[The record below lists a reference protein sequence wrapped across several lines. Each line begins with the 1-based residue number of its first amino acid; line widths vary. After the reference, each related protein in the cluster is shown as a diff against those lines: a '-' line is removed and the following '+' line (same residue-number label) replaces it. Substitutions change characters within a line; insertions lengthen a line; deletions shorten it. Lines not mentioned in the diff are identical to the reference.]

1 MSTSNDFGR
10 KCVNKCN
17 GCLGDAL
24 QILHSKL
31 TYHQSE
37 IISKALEMDNGAL
50 VEDRYC
56 DNTLLSLMITLSQ
69 CTPEDKILLVAEIFR
84 ISSFSTLINSFFE
97 NSLSYEIIRSTKD
110 VDPNWT
116 PICKVILV
124 TPNVLAKV
132 YKSLKINKS
141 YVIAKDAI
149 IHYKRVNEPLYQ
161 NESQGLATF
170 YTTNWGAMIL
180 DKYQDYCLFS
190 KCMSK
195 PIYAICA
202 KHKWLLSNND
212 VPRTLKCYELFGYY
226 LLLNDKTV
234 PNNFQDFMNYI
245 KSDSF
250 TGIQNTIVVI

>member
-1 MSTSNDFGR
+1 MGSTSNDFGR

-17 GCLGDAL
+17 GCLGDTL
-24 QILHSKL
+24 QELHSNL
-31 TYHQSE
+31 TYRESE
-37 IISKALEMDNGAL
+37 IISTALEMANGTL
-50 VEDRYC
+50 VEDSSC
-56 DNTLLSLMITLSQ
+56 VNKLLSLMITLSQ
-69 CTPEDKILLVAEIFR
+69 CAPEDKILLIIETFKIP
-84 ISSFSTLINSFFE
+84 SFSTFIDSFFG
-97 NSLSYEIIRSTKD
+97 NSLSYEIVGSIKD
-110 VDPNWT
+110 VGPDWT

-132 YKSLKINKS
+132 YKTLKIKKS
-141 YVIAKDAI
+141 HVILKDAI
-149 IHYKRVNEPLYQ
+149 IYKRINEPLYKTK
-161 NESQGLATF
+161 SQGLATF

-202 KHKWLLSNND
+202 KHRWLLSNND
-212 VPRTLKCYELFGYY
+212 VSRKLKDYELFGYY

-234 PNNFQDFMNYI
+234 PNNFPNFMNYI

-250 TGIQNTIVVI
+250 TGIQNTIVEL